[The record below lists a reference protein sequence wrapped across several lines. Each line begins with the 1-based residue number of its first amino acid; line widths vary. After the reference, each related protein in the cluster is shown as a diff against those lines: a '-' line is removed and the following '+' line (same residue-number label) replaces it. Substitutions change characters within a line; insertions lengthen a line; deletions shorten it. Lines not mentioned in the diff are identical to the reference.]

1 MSQPI
6 ELHKVSIANLHIEHE
21 RLMDC
26 IHCGLCL
33 SQCPT
38 YAQNGVE
45 ADSPRGRIYLMRA
58 LFEQR
63 IEATPDVVA
72 HLDRCLG
79 CRGCETA
86 CPSGVQYGYL
96 LEGTRA
102 HLRETGVRKSRK
114 DALILKAAE
123 MTFPYPNRLEP
134 LLFPIRVL
142 RRTGVLPLMRKLGVM
157 KLFGQ
162 LGDLEMLLPPLPKPG
177 SRHKFAQIWPARGEQ
192 TARVGMLTGCVM
204 PVMLPRV
211 NESTARVLSRA
222 GCEVSAPKAQNCCGA
237 MHAHTGAME
246 TAKAL
251 ARANIV
257 AFENWQRENG
267 EWNALI
273 VNAAGCGSA
282 LKEYPHWFKGD
293 EKWEARAQKL
303 ADKVRDVSQWLA
315 MPPYKERLAARING
329 APNQSLPAPKMDIA
343 RETLPNVG
351 GAATLKNG
359 DSAGDSSEQL
369 LAQSADNNL
378 TNGLKVHDGANERA
392 DLKVH
397 DRANKRA
404 PIKVHDRLNKRA
416 QLTVTYHDAC
426 HLAHGQGIR
435 AAPRELLAL
444 LPNAQIVSL
453 PESEMCCGSAGTYNI
468 TQPQMANDLLR
479 RKMEKIAQTGAT
491 ICATGNPGCA
501 MQLMLGTRKFGPK
514 VQVKHP
520 IELLDDATAD

>member
-38 YAQNGVE
+38 YAENGVE

-58 LFEQR
+58 LFENR

-72 HLDRCLG
+72 HLDSCLG

-102 HLRETGVRKSRK
+102 HLRESGVRKSRK

-142 RRTGVLPLMRKLGVM
+142 RRTGILPLMRKIGVM

-162 LGDLEMLLPPLPKPG
+162 LGDLEMLLPPLPAPG
-177 SRHKFAQIWPARGEQ
+177 TRHKFAQNWPARGEK
-192 TARVGMLTGCVM
+192 TANVGMLTGCVM
-204 PVMLPRV
+204 PVMLPHV
-211 NESTARVLSRA
+211 NAATARVLSRV
-222 GCEVSAPKAQNCCGA
+222 GCEVSAPKTQNCCGA

-246 TAKAL
+246 TAKSL
-251 ARANIV
+251 AKANIV
-257 AFENWQRENG
+257 AFENWQREHG
-267 EWNALI
+267 EWDAFI

-303 ADKVRDVSQWLA
+303 ADQVRDVSEWLA
-315 MPPYKERLAARING
+315 MPPYKERLAARMNV
-329 APNQSLPAPKMDIA
+329 APDQHLETRVMDVA

-359 DSAGDSSEQL
+359 DSAGAPAEQL
-369 LAQSADNNL
+369 LAEPADSNL
-378 TNGLKVHDGANERA
+378 TNDVAASNAHKSNGK
-392 DLKVH
+392 
-397 DRANKRA
+397 
-404 PIKVHDRLNKRA
+404 
-416 QLTVTYHDAC
+416 LTVTYHDAC

-435 AAPRELLAL
+435 EAPRELLAL
-444 LPNAQIVSL
+444 LPHAQIIPL
-453 PESEMCCGSAGTYNI
+453 AESEMCCGSAGTYNI
-468 TQPQMANDLLR
+468 TQPAMANDLLK

-491 ICATGNPGCA
+491 ICVTGNPGCA
-501 MQLMLGTRKFGPK
+501 MQLMLGARKFGPN
-514 VQVKHP
+514 VQIKHP

>member
-6 ELHKVSIANLHIEHE
+6 EVTPRHKVNIANLHIEHE

-38 YAQNGVE
+38 YAENGVE

-63 IEATPDVVA
+63 IEPTPDVVA
-72 HLDRCLG
+72 HLDSCLG

-102 HLRETGVRKSRK
+102 HLRESGVKKSRK
-114 DALILKAAE
+114 DAFILKAAE
-123 MTFPYPNRLEP
+123 MTFPFPNRLEP
-134 LLFPIRVL
+134 LLFPIRLL
-142 RRTGVLPLMRKLGVM
+142 RNTGVLPLLRKLGVM

-162 LGDLEMLLPPLPKPG
+162 LGDLEMLLPPLPAPG
-177 SRHKFAQIWPARGEQ
+177 RRHQFAAKWAAQGER
-192 TARVGMLTGCVM
+192 TANVGMLTGCVM
-204 PVMLPRV
+204 PVMLPHV
-211 NESTARVLSRA
+211 NEATARVLTRA
-222 GCEVSAPKAQNCCGA
+222 GCEVSAPKNQVCCGA

-246 TAKAL
+246 TAKSL
-251 ARANIV
+251 ARTNIE
-257 AFENWQRENG
+257 AFEKWQKTNG
-267 EWNALI
+267 EWDAFI

-293 EKWEARAQKL
+293 AKWEARAQTL
-303 ADKVRDVSQWLA
+303 ADKVRDVSEWLA
-315 MPPYKERLAARING
+315 TPPYMERLAQRMNNDADARLDAPANG
-329 APNQSLPAPKMDIA
+329 NSMDIA

-351 GAATLKNG
+351 GAATLHNG
-359 DSAGDSSEQL
+359 DSAGAPAEQL
-369 LAQSADNNL
+369 LAEPANANL
-378 TNGLKVHDGANERA
+378 TDDVTL
-392 DLKVH
+392 
-397 DRANKRA
+397 
-404 PIKVHDRLNKRA
+404 PRA
-416 QLTVTYHDAC
+416 QSSSDKLTVTYHDAC

-435 AAPRELLAL
+435 AAPRDLLAM
-444 LPNAQIVSL
+444 LPDAQIIPLV
-453 PESEMCCGSAGTYNI
+453 ESEMCCGSAGTYNI
-468 TQPQMANDLLR
+468 TQPAMANDLLK

-491 ICATGNPGCA
+491 ICVTGNPGCA
-501 MQLMLGTRKFGPK
+501 MQLMLGAQKFGPR
-514 VQVKHP
+514 VQIKHP

>member
-6 ELHKVSIANLHIEHE
+6 ELHDEKPAHLKKVGLANLHIEHE

-38 YAQNGVE
+38 YAENGVE

-63 IEATPDVVA
+63 IEPTPDVVA
-72 HLDRCLG
+72 HLDSCLG

-102 HLRETGVRKSRK
+102 HLRESGVKKSRK

-123 MTFPYPNRLEP
+123 NTFPYPNRLEP
-134 LLFPIRVL
+134 LLFPIRFL
-142 RRTGVLPLMRKLGVM
+142 RNTGILPLMRKLGVM

-162 LGDLEMLLPPLPKPG
+162 LGDLEMLLPPLPTPG
-177 SRHKFAQIWPARGEQ
+177 SRHKFPAQWKARGEQ
-192 TARVGMLTGCVM
+192 TANVGMLTGCVM
-204 PVMLPRV
+204 PVMLPHV
-211 NESTARVLSRA
+211 NEATARVLSRA
-222 GCEVSAPKAQNCCGA
+222 GCQVSAPKNQNCCGA

-246 TAKAL
+246 TAKKL
-251 ARANIV
+251 AKQNII
-257 AFENWQRENG
+257 AFEDWQREHG
-267 EWNALI
+267 EWDAFI

-303 ADKVRDVSQWLA
+303 ADKVRDVSEWLA
-315 MPPYKERLAARING
+315 TPPYMEKLAARMNVS
-329 APNQSLPAPKMDIA
+329 PDVELEAPKMDIA

-351 GAATLKNG
+351 GAATLNNG
-359 DSAGDSSEQL
+359 DSAGAPAEQL
-369 LAQSADNNL
+369 LAQPANNNL
-378 TNGLKVHDGANERA
+378 TDDVPLPRA
-392 DLKVH
+392 KLSGK
-397 DRANKRA
+397 
-404 PIKVHDRLNKRA
+404 
-416 QLTVTYHDAC
+416 LTVTYHDAC

-435 AAPRELLAL
+435 EAPRELLAL
-444 LPNAQIVSL
+444 LPNAQIIPL

-468 TQPQMANDLLR
+468 TQPAMANDLLK

-491 ICATGNPGCA
+491 ICVTGNPGCA
-501 MQLMLGTRKFGPK
+501 MQLMLGAQKFGPR
-514 VQVKHP
+514 VQIKHP
-520 IELLDDATAD
+520 IELLDDATAE

>member
-6 ELHKVSIANLHIEHE
+6 ELVESAPRHKVNLANLHIEHE

-38 YAQNGVE
+38 YAENGVE

-63 IEATPDVVA
+63 IEPTPDVVA
-72 HLDRCLG
+72 HLDSCLG

-102 HLRETGVRKSRK
+102 HLRESGVKKSRK
-114 DALILKAAE
+114 DAFILKAAE

-134 LLFPIRVL
+134 LLFPVRML
-142 RRTGVLPLMRKLGVM
+142 RKTGLLLLLRKLGVM

-162 LGDLEMLLPPLPKPG
+162 LGDMELLLPPLPAPG
-177 SRHKFAQIWPARGEQ
+177 RRHKFPAHWPAKGEQ

-204 PVMLPRV
+204 PVMLPHV
-211 NESTARVLSRA
+211 NEATARVLTQA
-222 GCEVSAPKAQNCCGA
+222 GCHVAAPKNQNCCGA

-246 TAKAL
+246 TAKKL
-251 ARANIV
+251 AKANIEI
-257 AFENWQRENG
+257 FEKAQRDGG
-267 EWNALI
+267 EWDAFI

-293 EKWEARAQKL
+293 KKWETRAQNL
-303 ADKVRDVSQWLA
+303 ADKVRDVSEWLA
-315 MPPYKERLAARING
+315 MPPYKARLAELMDG
-329 APNQSLPAPKMDIA
+329 APDATLKPREMDVA

-351 GAATLKNG
+351 GAATLNEG
-359 DSAGDSSEQL
+359 DSAGQADEQL
-369 LAQSADNNL
+369 LAQPADANIAEGATLPRPKKSA
-378 TNGLKVHDGANERA
+378 K
-392 DLKVH
+392 K
-397 DRANKRA
+397 
-404 PIKVHDRLNKRA
+404 
-416 QLTVTYHDAC
+416 LTVTYHDAC

-435 AAPRELLAL
+435 AAPRELLAM
-444 LPNAQIVSL
+444 LPDAEIVPL
-453 PESEMCCGSAGTYNI
+453 VESEMCCGSAGTYNI
-468 TQPQMANDLLR
+468 TQPDMANDLLE
-479 RKMEKIAQTGAT
+479 RKMKKIAQTGAT
-491 ICATGNPGCA
+491 ICVTGNPGCA
-501 MQLMLGTRKFGPK
+501 MQLMLGAQKFGPR
-514 VQVKHP
+514 VQIKHP

>member
-6 ELHKVSIANLHIEHE
+6 ELHKVSLANLHIEHE

-72 HLDRCLG
+72 HLDSCLG

-123 MTFPYPNRLEP
+123 MTFPYPNRLEM
-134 LLFPIRVL
+134 LLFPVRVL
-142 RRTGVLPLMRKLGVM
+142 RKSGVLPLLRKLGVM
-157 KLFGQ
+157 KWFGQ
-162 LGDLEMLLPPLPKPG
+162 IGDLEMLLPPLPAPG
-177 SRHKFAQIWPARGEQ
+177 RRHKFPQIWRARGEQ

-204 PVMLPRV
+204 PVMLPQV
-211 NESTARVLSRA
+211 NEATARVLTRA
-222 GCEVSAPKAQNCCGA
+222 GCEVSAPKTQNCCGA

-246 TAKAL
+246 TAKSL

-257 AFENWQRENG
+257 AFENWQREHG
-267 EWNALI
+267 KWDALI

-293 EKWEARAQKL
+293 DKWEARAQKL
-303 ADKVRDVSQWLA
+303 ADQVRDVSEWLA
-315 MPPYKERLAARING
+315 MPPYKERLAAQING
-329 APNQSLPAPKMDIA
+329 ALAAKVEAPKMDIA

-359 DSAGDSSEQL
+359 DSAGALDEQL
-369 LAQSADNNL
+369 LAEPADNNL
-378 TNGLKVHDGANERA
+378 TDDVAASRARKSNGK
-392 DLKVH
+392 
-397 DRANKRA
+397 
-404 PIKVHDRLNKRA
+404 
-416 QLTVTYHDAC
+416 LTVTYHDAC

-501 MQLMLGTRKFGPK
+501 MQLMLGARKFGPK
-514 VQVKHP
+514 VEIKHP
-520 IELLDDATAD
+520 IELLDEATAD

>member
-6 ELHKVSIANLHIEHE
+6 EVTPRHKVNIANLHIEHE

-58 LFEQR
+58 LFENR
-63 IEATPDVVA
+63 IEPTPDVVA
-72 HLDRCLG
+72 HLDSCLG

-114 DALILKAAE
+114 DAFILKAAE

-134 LLFPIRVL
+134 LLFPVRVL
-142 RRTGVLPLMRKLGVM
+142 RRTGVLPLLRKIGVM

-162 LGDLEMLLPPLPKPG
+162 LGDLELLLPPLPAPG
-177 SRHKFAQIWPARGEQ
+177 TRHKFPQTFAARGAQ

-211 NESTARVLSRA
+211 NAATARVLMRA
-222 GCEVSAPKAQNCCGA
+222 GCEVSAPKTQNCCGA

-246 TAKAL
+246 TAKSL

-257 AFENWQRENG
+257 AFENWQREHG
-267 EWNALI
+267 EWDAFI

-282 LKEYPHWFKGD
+282 LKEYPHWFAGD
-293 EKWEARAQKL
+293 DSWEARAQKL
-303 ADKVRDVSQWLA
+303 ADQVRDVSEWLA
-315 MPPYKERLAARING
+315 TPPYKERLAARMNG
-329 APNQSLPAPKMDIA
+329 EPAERMPTRPIDIA
-343 RETLPNVG
+343 RETLPNVV

-359 DSAGDSSEQL
+359 DSAGARSEQL
-369 LAQSADNNL
+369 LAENADNNL
-378 TNGLKVHDGANERA
+378 TDDVAASRA
-392 DLKVH
+392 RKSTG
-397 DRANKRA
+397 K
-404 PIKVHDRLNKRA
+404 
-416 QLTVTYHDAC
+416 LTVTYHDAC

-435 AAPRELLAL
+435 EAPRELLAL
-444 LPNAQIVSL
+444 LPNAQIIPL

-468 TQPQMANDLLR
+468 TQPNMANDLLK
-479 RKMEKIAQTGAT
+479 RKMDKIRQTGAT
-491 ICATGNPGCA
+491 ICVTGNPGCA
-501 MQLMLGTRKFGPK
+501 MQLMLGARKFGPR
-514 VQVKHP
+514 VEIKHP
-520 IELLDDATAD
+520 IELLDDATA